1 MFIKILC
8 ATDLNLASS
17 EAVKRAAQL
26 AHQYDSK
33 IIMLNVHEEF
43 MTKEEM
49 GMLRVSIDSMKSE
62 FEKTA
67 LQAKNEMQKAIETLH
82 AEDIQVEYLIREG
95 KSNIVICQ
103 EAENNQVDLIIMGV
117 SEKNIISN
125 FIFRSTAS
133 YVIEHVDI
141 PVLVVP
147 MKNKL

>member
-8 ATDLNLASS
+8 ATDLNTTSN
-17 EAVKRAAQL
+17 EAVKKAVQL
-26 AHQYDSK
+26 AHQYNSK

-49 GMLRVSIDSMKSE
+49 GMLRVSFDTMKLE

-67 LQAKNEMQKAIETLH
+67 LMAKKEMSEVIKKLH
-82 AEDIQVEYLIREG
+82 AEDIQVEYIIKEG
-95 KSNIVICQ
+95 KSHQVICQ
-103 EAENNQVDLIIMGV
+103 EAERIQADLIIMGV

-133 YVIEHVDI
+133 FVIEHVEI

-147 MKNKL
+147 MKDK

>member
-8 ATDLNLASS
+8 ATDLKTTSN
-17 EAVKRAAQL
+17 EAVKKAVQL
-26 AHQYDSK
+26 AHLYNSK

-49 GMLRVSIDSMKSE
+49 GMLRVSIDTMKLE

-67 LQAKNEMQKAIETLH
+67 LKAKEEMSEVIKKLH
-82 AEDIQVEYLIREG
+82 AEDIQVEYIIKEG
-95 KSNIVICQ
+95 KSNLVICD
-103 EAENNQVDLIIMGV
+103 EAKRIQADLIIMGV
-117 SEKNIISN
+117 SEKNIVTN

-133 YVIEHVDI
+133 FVIEHVTI

-147 MKNKL
+147 MQNK

>member
-8 ATDLNLASS
+8 ATDLNFASS